1 MEKPVGHSIE
11 GVADVASAAAS
22 RVLGVLP
29 RSAAAV
35 SDDAL
40 LEAVAA
46 LGELGRAQQAA
57 LAVVAAEVATRS
69 VKLEGTQTLASRNGQ
84 RTAAGLLQSTARIS
98 QGAARRA
105 LAYGEAITVDV
116 SMSGAPL
123 PPRWG
128 HISEAAFAGTV
139 DAEAVVPVI
148 RHLDEVR
155 LSADPEQLDA
165 AEDGMMRIAAGSTPE
180 YSRQQ
185 MRVWKEVLDPDGAR
199 PREEAQRRARF
210 FRIGRADQQG
220 MTPVRG
226 LLTPDAA
233 AHLQAAISTHTNPR
247 ARVAFAPTKDTT
259 STAGAEAAESMT
271 GSDDAAEETTRKSD
285 NADTEPTAGHGEP
298 DPGPDAVAHHGDEND
313 EYGADAAGVGAHDV
327 DPRTPGQKLHD
338 ILDGLISSGHRASAT
353 GGGSRRTMTQ
363 VIVTTTLGDLT
374 NGNAVGW
381 INGADEPVGPVTTER
396 IICDAGYR
404 PLLHGNHGETLW
416 MGATQRA
423 ITPQQKLAIAA
434 RDETCAWPECDI
446 PADWCDVHH
455 AVPWS
460 QGGPTD
466 IDNGLLLCSAHH
478 HMVHAQNWHIF
489 MQNGIP
495 YLTPPTFMRS
505 TGRPIRLG
513 QNRPRQVSRARDTRR
528 KRRSTRA
535 SERGTDPPDN
545 S

>member
-1 MEKPVGHSIE
+1 MEKPVERSIE
-11 GVADVASAAAS
+11 AVAGIASAAAS
-22 RVLGVLP
+22 GVLDVLP
-29 RSAAAV
+29 RSAAAA
-35 SDDAL
+35 SDGVL

-69 VKLEGTQTLASRNGQ
+69 VKVEGAQTLATRNGQ

-98 QGAARRA
+98 QSAARRA
-105 LAYGEAITVDV
+105 LAYGEAITIDS

-128 HISEAAFAGTV
+128 HIADAAFDGTV
-139 DAEAVVPVI
+139 DVEAVVPVV

-155 LSADPEQLDA
+155 LSADPELLDV

-185 MRVWKEVLDPDGAR
+185 MRVWKEALDPDGAR

-210 FRIGRADQQG
+210 FRIGRTDQQG
-220 MTPVRG
+220 MTPVKG

-233 AHLQAAISTHTNPR
+233 AHLHAAISTHTNPR
-247 ARVAFAPTKDTT
+247 ARVTFAPTENSTN
-259 STAGAEAAESMT
+259 TAGDGAPEN
-271 GSDDAAEETTRKSD
+271 G
-285 NADTEPTAGHGEP
+285 DTS
-298 DPGPDAVAHHGDEND
+298 
-313 EYGADAAGVGAHDV
+313 ADAAGVGTRDL
-327 DPRTPGQKLHD
+327 DPRTHGQKLHD
-338 ILDGLISSGHRASAT
+338 ILDGLISSGHRASVT
-353 GGGSRRTMTQ
+353 DGGSRRAMTQ
-363 VIVTTTLGDLT
+363 VIVTATVEDLT

-381 INGADEPVGPVTTER
+381 INGADEPAGPVTTER

-404 PLLHGNHGETLW
+404 PLLHGEHGEALW

-423 ITPQQKLAIAA
+423 FTPQQKLAIAV
-434 RDETCAWPECDI
+434 RDETCAWPECDM

-466 IDNGLLLCSAHH
+466 IDNGMLLCSAHH
-478 HMVHAQNWHIF
+478 HMLHAQNWHIF
-489 MQNGIP
+489 MQSGIP
-495 YLTPPTFMRS
+495 YLTPPPFISRS
-505 TGRPIRLG
+505 HQPIRLG
-513 QNRPRQVSRARDTRR
+513 QNRPRQVTRARDTRR
-528 KRRSTRA
+528 KRRGTRA
-535 SERGTDPPDN
+535 GERGTDPPD
-545 S
+545 SS